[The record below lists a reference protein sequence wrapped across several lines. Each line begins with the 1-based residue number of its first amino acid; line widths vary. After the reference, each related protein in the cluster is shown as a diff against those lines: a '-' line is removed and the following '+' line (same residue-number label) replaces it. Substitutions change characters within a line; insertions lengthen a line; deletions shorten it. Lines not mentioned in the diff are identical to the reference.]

1 MTTYLLSKISFL
13 LGDYAVRSAFENS
26 ILVYSHIFIIKFI
39 YLHFVLGGELFD
51 KIVELNSFS
60 EKDAASLVQQIASII
75 AYLHS
80 KDIVHRDLKPEN
92 LLFVD
97 PNSNKLKLCD
107 FGTAEIVVAGTVLQD
122 AIGSP
127 G

>member
-1 MTTYLLSKISFL
+1 M
-13 LGDYAVRSAFENS
+13 
-26 ILVYSHIFIIKFI
+26 
-39 YLHFVLGGELFD
+39 FD
-51 KIVELNSFS
+51 KIVELNTFS

-75 AYLHS
+75 CYLHS

-92 LLFVD
+92 LLFVES
-97 PNSNKLKLCD
+97 NSNKLKLCD
-107 FGTAEIVVAGTVLQD
+107 FGTAEIVLSGTVLQD